1 MVPGVGYGANALNT
15 RTSLDAPHPSP
26 LPLWGEGVALFEAP
40 HPSPLPCGE
49 RGLLFSR
56 PSPPVGRGGCSFR
69 GPSPQPSPLRGEGV
83 PDNWPVPVITVGR
96 QFGAGG
102 ATVGRMLA
110 DELKADVL
118 DSNIIDEVAR
128 RLQLP
133 KEEVEAEDEQ
143 PGSLLARL
151 LVALGSAS
159 TEPLIPPEATAWT
172 PPNAAPTFDTRKA
185 VLQITQHVIEEAAR
199 AGNVVIV
206 GRGGAYILAKFPG
219 ALHLFLRAAEAARVK
234 TVMARFSI
242 ASEDEARRRIKQA
255 DENWTS
261 YIKQVYGHDRN
272 HPAHYDMV
280 LDTGRLGY
288 DATVDAVLAALK
300 RRKSLT

>member
-1 MVPGVGYGANALNT
+1 M
-15 RTSLDAPHPSP
+15 
-26 LPLWGEGVALFEAP
+26 
-40 HPSPLPCGE
+40 
-49 RGLLFSR
+49 
-56 PSPPVGRGGCSFR
+56 
-69 GPSPQPSPLRGEGV
+69 
-83 PDNWPVPVITVGR
+83 PVITVGR

-102 ATVGRMLA
+102 STVGRMLA
-110 DELKADVL
+110 TELKADFL
-118 DSNIIDEVAR
+118 DSEIIDEVAR

-151 LVALGSAS
+151 LVALGSATS
-159 TEPLIPPEATAWT
+159 EPLIPPEATAWT
-172 PPNAAPTFDTRKA
+172 PPNAGPEFDTRKA

-199 AGNVVIV
+199 VGNVVIV
-206 GRGGAYILAKFPG
+206 GRGGAYILSNSPG
-219 ALHLFLRAAEAARVK
+219 AMHVFLRASEAIRVK
-234 TVMARFSI
+234 TIMARFNI
-242 ASEDEARRRIKQA
+242 ANQDEARRRMKQT

-288 DATVDAVLAALK
+288 DATMDAIIAALK
-300 RRKSLT
+300 RRKPLT

>member
-1 MVPGVGYGANALNT
+1 MT
-15 RTSLDAPHPSP
+15 
-26 LPLWGEGVALFEAP
+26 
-40 HPSPLPCGE
+40 
-49 RGLLFSR
+49 
-56 PSPPVGRGGCSFR
+56 
-69 GPSPQPSPLRGEGV
+69 
-83 PDNWPVPVITVGR
+83 IGR

-102 ATVGRMLA
+102 ASVGRMLA
-110 DELKADVL
+110 DRLKTDFL

-159 TEPLIPPEATAWT
+159 SEPLMPAEAAAWT

-206 GRGGAYILAKFPG
+206 GRGGAYILSKHPG
-219 ALHLFLRAAEAARVK
+219 ALHIFLRAAEAVRLK
-234 TVMARFSI
+234 TIKARFEI
-242 ASEDEARRRIKQA
+242 ASDDEARRRLKQS
-255 DENWTS
+255 DENWTA

-288 DATVDAVLAALK
+288 EGTVDAILEALK
-300 RRKSLT
+300 RRKPIT

>member
-1 MVPGVGYGANALNT
+1 
-15 RTSLDAPHPSP
+15 
-26 LPLWGEGVALFEAP
+26 
-40 HPSPLPCGE
+40 
-49 RGLLFSR
+49 
-56 PSPPVGRGGCSFR
+56 
-69 GPSPQPSPLRGEGV
+69 
-83 PDNWPVPVITVGR
+83 VPVITIGR

-110 DELKADVL
+110 TELKADFL
-118 DSNIIDEVAR
+118 DSNIIDQVAH

-159 TEPLIPPEATAWT
+159 TEPLIPPEATAWN
-172 PPNAAPTFDTRKA
+172 PPNTAPTFDTRKA
-185 VLQITQHVIEEAAR
+185 VLSITQHVIQEAAR

-206 GRGGAYILAKFPG
+206 GRGGAYILANFPG
-219 ALHLFLRAAEAARVK
+219 ALHVFLRAAEAIRVK
-234 TVMARFSI
+234 TIMQRFNI
-242 ASEDEARRRIKQA
+242 VSEEEARKRLKQA

-261 YIKQVYGHDRN
+261 YIRQVYGHDRN

-288 DATVDAVLAALK
+288 EATVEAILTALK
-300 RRKSLT
+300 VRKPIT

>member
-1 MVPGVGYGANALNT
+1 M
-15 RTSLDAPHPSP
+15 
-26 LPLWGEGVALFEAP
+26 
-40 HPSPLPCGE
+40 
-49 RGLLFSR
+49 
-56 PSPPVGRGGCSFR
+56 
-69 GPSPQPSPLRGEGV
+69 
-83 PDNWPVPVITVGR
+83 PVITIGR

-102 ATVGRMLA
+102 ATVGHMLS
-110 DELKADVL
+110 ERLKADL
-118 DSNIIDEVAR
+118 IDSLIIDEVAR

-133 KEEVEAEDEQ
+133 KEEVEAEDEH

-159 TEPLIPPEATAWT
+159 SEPLIPPEATAWT

-185 VLQITQHVIEEAAR
+185 VLQITQHVIQEAAR

-206 GRGGAYILAKFPG
+206 GRGGAYILRDFPG
-219 ALHLFLRAAEAARVK
+219 ALHVFLRASEAARIR
-234 TVMARFSI
+234 TIMQRFNI
-242 ASEDEARRRIKQA
+242 TSEEEAKKRMKQA

-261 YIKQVYGHDRN
+261 YIRQVYGHDRN

-288 DATVDAVLAALK
+288 DTTVEAILVAVK
-300 RRKSLT
+300 ERKPIP

>member
-1 MVPGVGYGANALNT
+1 MGAM
-15 RTSLDAPHPSP
+15 
-26 LPLWGEGVALFEAP
+26 
-40 HPSPLPCGE
+40 
-49 RGLLFSR
+49 
-56 PSPPVGRGGCSFR
+56 
-69 GPSPQPSPLRGEGV
+69 
-83 PDNWPVPVITVGR
+83 PVITIGR

-110 DELKADVL
+110 TRLKADFL
-118 DSNIIDEVAR
+118 DSEIIDEVAR

-159 TEPLIPPEATAWT
+159 TEPLIPAESAAWS

-206 GRGGAYILAKFPG
+206 GRGGAYILRDFPG
-219 ALHLFLRAAEAARVK
+219 ALHVFLRAAEAVRVRAI
-234 TVMARFSI
+234 MARFGI
-242 ASEDEARRRIKQA
+242 ASEDEARRRLKQT

-261 YIKQVYGHDRN
+261 YIRQVYGHDRN

-288 DATVDAVLAALK
+288 EVTVEVVLTALPV
-300 RRKSLT
+300 RKPIT

>member
-1 MVPGVGYGANALNT
+1 
-15 RTSLDAPHPSP
+15 
-26 LPLWGEGVALFEAP
+26 
-40 HPSPLPCGE
+40 
-49 RGLLFSR
+49 
-56 PSPPVGRGGCSFR
+56 
-69 GPSPQPSPLRGEGV
+69 
-83 PDNWPVPVITVGR
+83 VPVITIGR

-110 DELKADVL
+110 TELKADFL
-118 DSNIIDEVAR
+118 DSNIIDQVAH

-159 TEPLIPPEATAWT
+159 TEPLIPPEATAWN

-185 VLQITQHVIEEAAR
+185 VLGITQHVIQEAAR

-206 GRGGAYILAKFPG
+206 GRGGAYILSSFPG
-219 ALHLFLRAAEAARVK
+219 ALHVFLRAAEQIRVK
-234 TVMARFSI
+234 AIMERFNLT
-242 ASEDEARRRIKQA
+242 SEEEAKKRLKQT

-288 DATVDAVLAALK
+288 EATVQTILVAL
-300 RRKSLT
+300 RSRKPIT

>member
-1 MVPGVGYGANALNT
+1 M
-15 RTSLDAPHPSP
+15 
-26 LPLWGEGVALFEAP
+26 
-40 HPSPLPCGE
+40 
-49 RGLLFSR
+49 
-56 PSPPVGRGGCSFR
+56 
-69 GPSPQPSPLRGEGV
+69 
-83 PDNWPVPVITVGR
+83 PVITVGR

-102 ATVGRMLA
+102 HTVAEMLA
-110 DELKADVL
+110 KELHSEIL
-118 DSNIIDEVAR
+118 DSRIIDEAAH

-151 LVALGSAS
+151 LLALGSAS

-185 VLQITQHVIEEAAR
+185 VLAITQHVIEEAAR

-206 GRGGAYILAKFPG
+206 GRGGAYILRDFPG
-219 ALHLFLRAAEAARVK
+219 ALHVFLRASQTVRVK
-234 TVMARFSI
+234 TIMARFSI
-242 ASEDEARRRIKQA
+242 ASEDEARRRLKQT

-261 YIKQVYGHDRN
+261 YIRQVYGHDRN
-272 HPAHYDMV
+272 LAEHYDLV

-288 DATVDAVLAALK
+288 DATVDAILAVLK
-300 RRKSLT
+300 SRKPVT

>member
-1 MVPGVGYGANALNT
+1 
-15 RTSLDAPHPSP
+15 
-26 LPLWGEGVALFEAP
+26 
-40 HPSPLPCGE
+40 
-49 RGLLFSR
+49 
-56 PSPPVGRGGCSFR
+56 
-69 GPSPQPSPLRGEGV
+69 
-83 PDNWPVPVITVGR
+83 
-96 QFGAGG
+96 
-102 ATVGRMLA
+102 MLA
-110 DELKADVL
+110 DRLKTDFL

-143 PGSLLARL
+143 AGSLLARL

-159 TEPLIPPEATAWT
+159 SEPLMPAEAAAWT

-199 AGNVVIV
+199 GGNVVIV

-219 ALHLFLRAAEAARVK
+219 ALHLFLRAAEASRVK
-234 TVMARFSI
+234 TIMARYNIS
-242 ASEDEARRRIKQA
+242 SEDEARRRLKQA

-272 HPAHYDMV
+272 HPAHYDMGMA
-280 LDTGRLGY
+280 TGW
-288 DATVDAVLAALK
+288 
-300 RRKSLT
+300 S

>member
-1 MVPGVGYGANALNT
+1 M
-15 RTSLDAPHPSP
+15 
-26 LPLWGEGVALFEAP
+26 
-40 HPSPLPCGE
+40 
-49 RGLLFSR
+49 
-56 PSPPVGRGGCSFR
+56 
-69 GPSPQPSPLRGEGV
+69 
-83 PDNWPVPVITVGR
+83 PVITIGR

-110 DELKADVL
+110 TELKVDFL
-118 DSNIIDEVAR
+118 DSQIIDEVAR

-159 TEPLIPPEATAWT
+159 TEPLIPAEASAWT

-199 AGNVVIV
+199 DGNVVIL
-206 GRGGAYILAKFPG
+206 GRGGAYILSKFPG
-219 ALHLFLRAAEAARVK
+219 ALHVFLRAGEAVRAKVI
-234 TVMARFSI
+234 MDRFNI
-242 ASEDEARRRIKQA
+242 ASEDEARKRMKQT

-261 YIKQVYGHDRN
+261 YIRQVYGHDRD

-288 DATVDAVLAALK
+288 RATVEAIVVAL
-300 RRKSLT
+300 RSREPVSPS

>member
-1 MVPGVGYGANALNT
+1 M
-15 RTSLDAPHPSP
+15 
-26 LPLWGEGVALFEAP
+26 
-40 HPSPLPCGE
+40 
-49 RGLLFSR
+49 
-56 PSPPVGRGGCSFR
+56 
-69 GPSPQPSPLRGEGV
+69 
-83 PDNWPVPVITVGR
+83 PVITIGR

-102 ATVGRMLA
+102 ATIGHMLS
-110 DELKADVL
+110 ERLKADFL
-118 DSNIIDEVAR
+118 DSLIIDEVAR

-133 KEEVEAEDEQ
+133 KEEVEAEDEH

-159 TEPLIPPEATAWT
+159 SEPLIPPEATAWT

-185 VLQITQHVIEEAAR
+185 VLQITQHVIQEAAR

-206 GRGGAYILAKFPG
+206 GRGGAYILRDFPG
-219 ALHLFLRAAEAARVK
+219 TLHVFLRASEAARIK
-234 TVMARFSI
+234 TIMQRFNI
-242 ASEDEARRRIKQA
+242 TSEEEARKRMKHA

-261 YIKQVYGHDRN
+261 YIRQVYGHDRN

-288 DATVDAVLAALK
+288 DTTVDAILMAV
-300 RRKSLT
+300 RERKPIT

>member
-1 MVPGVGYGANALNT
+1 M
-15 RTSLDAPHPSP
+15 
-26 LPLWGEGVALFEAP
+26 
-40 HPSPLPCGE
+40 
-49 RGLLFSR
+49 
-56 PSPPVGRGGCSFR
+56 
-69 GPSPQPSPLRGEGV
+69 
-83 PDNWPVPVITVGR
+83 PVITIGR

-110 DELKADVL
+110 DRLNADFL
-118 DSNIIDEVAR
+118 DSRIIDEVAG

-159 TEPLIPPEATAWT
+159 TEPLIPAEAGAAWT

-206 GRGGAYILAKFPG
+206 GRGGAYILSKHPG
-219 ALHLFLRAAEAARVK
+219 ALHIFLRAAEAVRLK
-234 TVMARFSI
+234 TIKARFEITSD
-242 ASEDEARRRIKQA
+242 DEAKRRLKQS
-255 DENWTS
+255 DENWTA
-261 YIKQVYGHDRN
+261 YI
-272 HPAHYDMV
+272 
-280 LDTGRLGY
+280 
-288 DATVDAVLAALK
+288 
-300 RRKSLT
+300 

>member
-1 MVPGVGYGANALNT
+1 MGAM
-15 RTSLDAPHPSP
+15 
-26 LPLWGEGVALFEAP
+26 
-40 HPSPLPCGE
+40 
-49 RGLLFSR
+49 
-56 PSPPVGRGGCSFR
+56 
-69 GPSPQPSPLRGEGV
+69 
-83 PDNWPVPVITVGR
+83 PVITIGR

-110 DELKADVL
+110 TRLKADFL
-118 DSNIIDEVAR
+118 DSEIIDEVAR

-159 TEPLIPPEATAWT
+159 TEPLIPAESAAWS

-199 AGNVVIV
+199 DGNVVIV
-206 GRGGAYILAKFPG
+206 GRGGAYILSGNPD
-219 ALHLFLRAAEAARVK
+219 ALHIFLRASEAVRLK
-234 TVMARFSI
+234 TIKARFEITSD
-242 ASEDEARRRIKQA
+242 DEARRRLKQT
-255 DENWTS
+255 DENWTA

-272 HPAHYDMV
+272 HPAHYDLV

-288 DATVDAVLAALK
+288 EGTIEAVVAALES
-300 RRKSLT
+300 RKPIT